1 MDYIVRG
8 TAAEGYIRAFAA
20 STRDLTEE
28 ARGIHKTSPVVTAA
42 MGRLLTAGC
51 MMGIMLK
58 GEGDLLTLTIR
69 GDGPMQGITVTADS
83 KGRVKCFPYQS
94 EVWIDPRPDGKL
106 NVGGAVGRGTL
117 TVVRDQ
123 GLKEPYSSQV
133 ELVSGEIGEDLT
145 NYFAVS
151 EQVPSS
157 VGLGVLVDRDQSV
170 KEAGGFIVQLMP
182 GVSDEVL
189 TALENNLKEVHSV
202 TQLLENGLTPE
213 QILEKILRGL
223 QPEILETMPAEYHC
237 NCSRERVGKVLLSIG
252 AKELQSLIDE
262 GKPAEL
268 NCNFCGKSY
277 TFSVEEMK
285 EILAAARQQRLRN
298 IHVADSVTDSG
309 RK

>member
-8 TAAEGYIRAFAA
+8 TAADGYIRAFAA

-28 ARGIHKTSPVVTAA
+28 ARSIHKTSPVVTAA

-69 GDGPMQGITVTADS
+69 GDGPMQGITVTADA

-133 ELVSGEIGEDLT
+133 ELVSGEIG
-145 NYFAVS
+145 
-151 EQVPSS
+151 
-157 VGLGVLVDRDQSV
+157 
-170 KEAGGFIVQLMP
+170 
-182 GVSDEVL
+182 
-189 TALENNLKEVHSV
+189 
-202 TQLLENGLTPE
+202 
-213 QILEKILRGL
+213 
-223 QPEILETMPAEYHC
+223 
-237 NCSRERVGKVLLSIG
+237 
-252 AKELQSLIDE
+252 
-262 GKPAEL
+262 
-268 NCNFCGKSY
+268 
-277 TFSVEEMK
+277 
-285 EILAAARQQRLRN
+285 
-298 IHVADSVTDSG
+298 
-309 RK
+309 

>member
-151 EQVPSS
+151 EQVPS
-157 VGLGVLVDRDQSV
+157 VVALGVLMDRRDGSV
-170 KEAGGFIVQLMP
+170 AQAGGYIIQLMP
-182 GVSDEVL
+182 DCPEEIVS
-189 TALENNLKEVHSV
+189 ALEKACVQADSV
-202 TQLLENGLTPE
+202 TDMLRSGCTPE
-213 QILEKILRGL
+213 DMLERILGGMDFRKMK
-223 QPEILETMPAEYHC
+223 QMPAAFHC
-237 NCSRERVGKVLLSIG
+237 NCSRERVTKALVAMGD
-252 AKELQSLIDE
+252 KELRSLIDE
-262 GKPAEL
+262 GKPVTL
-268 NCNFCGKSY
+268 NCHFCNTDY
-277 TFSVEEMK
+277 TFSVDELK
-285 EILAAARQQRLRN
+285 TILVSAERYR
-298 IHVADSVTDSG
+298 S
-309 RK
+309 